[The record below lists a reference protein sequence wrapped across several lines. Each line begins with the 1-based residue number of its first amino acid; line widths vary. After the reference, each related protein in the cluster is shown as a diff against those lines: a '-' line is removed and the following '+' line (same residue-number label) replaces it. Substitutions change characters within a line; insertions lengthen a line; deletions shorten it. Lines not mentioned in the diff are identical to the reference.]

1 MMITKSK
8 KAFSMVTAIFVIIIM
23 AVLASLIMNVTG
35 KTLKATTV
43 QYQKEQATLLARS
56 YTELGIMYVLY
67 YDRNSTISCLETI
80 TDHFGEA
87 SPNGYDIRMELHY
100 IGNSTLLSG
109 CNNTLEPKI
118 GTTGTWVNNFSEFD
132 KTISLVVDTYVS
144 YKDYDD
150 PSALAAVDDR
160 NITYHRRT
168 LQKL

>member
-1 MMITKSK
+1 MITKSK

-23 AVLASLIMNVTG
+23 AVLSSLIMNVTG

-56 YTELGIMYVLY
+56 YTELAIMYVLY
-67 YDRNSTISCLETI
+67 YDRNTTGNCLETI

-87 SPNGYDIRMELHY
+87 FPNGYDIKMDLHY
-100 IGNSTLLSG
+100 IGNSTLLNG
-109 CNNTLEPKI
+109 CGRTLSKV
-118 GTTGTWVNNFSEFD
+118 GTTDGTWTDNFSEFD

-150 PSALAAVDDR
+150 PSALASVNDR
-160 NITYHRRT
+160 NTTYHRRT

>member
-1 MMITKSK
+1 MMHVKSK
-8 KAFSMVTAIFVIIIM
+8 KAFSMVTAIFVIVIM
-23 AVLASLIMNVTG
+23 AVVSSLIMNMSS

-56 YTELGIMYVLY
+56 YTELAIMYVLH
-67 YDRNSTISCLETI
+67 YDRNTTVSCLETI
-80 TDHFGEA
+80 SDHFGPA
-87 SPNGYDIRMELHY
+87 SPDGYDIKMNLYY

-109 CNNTLEPKI
+109 CNNTLEPV
-118 GTTGTWVNNFSEFD
+118 TGTNGTWTNNFSQFD

-150 PSALAAVDDR
+150 PSALASVMDR
-160 NITYHRRT
+160 NITYHRKT